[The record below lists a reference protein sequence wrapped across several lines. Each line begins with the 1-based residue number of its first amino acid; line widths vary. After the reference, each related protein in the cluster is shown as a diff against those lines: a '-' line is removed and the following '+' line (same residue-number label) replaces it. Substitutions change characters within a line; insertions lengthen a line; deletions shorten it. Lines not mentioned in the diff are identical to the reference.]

1 MLLKKTLK
9 NKGKVKGKGP
19 PDNITPDNINE
30 KLDTI
35 IKLLNEI
42 SQKLP
47 NRMIT
52 GEVIQQQ
59 L

>member
-1 MLLKKTLK
+1 MLRKKTYK
-9 NKGKVKGKGP
+9 KKGKGLS
-19 PDNITPDNINE
+19 DNINE

-47 NRMIT
+47 NRMIP
-52 GEVIQQQ
+52 GEAIQQSSF
-59 L
+59 